1 MRYLVTS
8 ALPYING
15 IKHLGNL
22 VGSMLPADVY
32 SRFLR
37 QEGEEVLFICGTD
50 EHGTP
55 AELAALEEGIT
66 VAEYCQ
72 RQYELQA
79 DVYQR
84 FGLSFDHFGRTSSP
98 EHRELTQHFYQQL
111 EAQGFIEEREISQMY
126 SLTDERFLPDRYVEG
141 TCPKCGYTK
150 ARGDQCENCTSVLNP
165 TDLLEPRSAISGST
179 DLEIR
184 QSKHLF
190 LRLDKLSAAVEAWVE
205 DQTDWPPL
213 TKSIARKWLKEG
225 LQSRGI
231 TRDLQWGVPVPR
243 AGFEHKVFYVWFD
256 APIGYLSITKAWAAQ
271 AEGRDWL
278 SWWQPEA
285 GGKDGRRPGL
295 LQRARRLMRDWLSWW
310 QPEAGGKDG
319 RRPGLLQR
327 ARRLGRDWLSWWQ
340 PEAGEVRYVQF
351 MAKDNL
357 PFHTILWPATILGTR
372 EPWKLADYIKGFN
385 WLNYYGGKFS
395 TSSKRGV
402 FLDQALEILPADYW
416 RYALIAN
423 APESSDS
430 AFTWEQFQVKVNKD
444 LADNLGNFVNRIL
457 KFAASRFDSQIPAG
471 GEPGPAEQQLEAT
484 CREKL
489 EAIATHLRGMEFR
502 KAADTLN
509 ALWTVGNQYIDE
521 RAPWALFKTDRDQAA
536 LVIRTCIH
544 LIRIYAIA
552 ARPFL
557 PFTAETLSAALRLSP
572 AEQSSCFA
580 EAVDFT
586 ALEPGR
592 PFDVPPPLFQKLD
605 DDRLAALRTQ
615 FGGEAAQSLA

>member
-66 VAEYCQ
+66 VADYCQ
-72 RQYELQA
+72 RQYDLQR
-79 DVYQR
+79 DVYER
-84 FGLSFDHFGRTSSP
+84 FGLSFDYFGRTSSP
-98 EHRELTQHFYQQL
+98 EHHELTQHFYQQL
-111 EAQGFIEEREISQMY
+111 AANGFIEECEISQIY
-126 SLTDERFLPDRYVEG
+126 SLADERFLPDRYVEG

-150 ARGDQCENCTSVLNP
+150 ARGDQCENCTSVLSP

-179 DLEIR
+179 NLEVR

-190 LRLDKLSAAVEAWVE
+190 LRLDKLSSEVETWVE
-205 DQTDWPPL
+205 QQQDWPTL
-213 TKSIARKWLKEG
+213 TQSIARKWLKEG

-231 TRDLQWGVPVPR
+231 TRDLKWGVPVPR
-243 AGFEHKVFYVWFD
+243 EGFESKVFYVWFD
-256 APIGYLSITKAWAAQ
+256 APIGYLSITKAWAKQEA
-271 AEGRDWL
+271 GRDWL
-278 SWWQPEA
+278 SWWQP
-285 GGKDGRRPGL
+285 P
-295 LQRARRLMRDWLSWW
+295 
-310 QPEAGGKDG
+310 
-319 RRPGLLQR
+319 
-327 ARRLGRDWLSWWQ
+327 
-340 PEAGEVRYVQF
+340 AGEVCYVQF

-357 PFHTILWPATILGTR
+357 PFHTIMWPATILGTR
-372 EPWKLADYIKGFN
+372 EPWKMADYIKGFN

-416 RYALIAN
+416 RYALMAS

-430 AFTWEQFQVKVNKD
+430 AFTWEQFQVKINKD

-457 KFAASRFDSQIPAG
+457 KFAASRFDGKIPAG
-471 GEPGPAEQQLEAT
+471 GEPGPAEEQLAAT

-489 EAIATHLRGMEFR
+489 GAIADLLRHTEFR
-502 KAADTLN
+502 KATDTLN
-509 ALWTVGNQYIDE
+509 SLWTAGNQYIDE
-521 RAPWALFKTDRDQAA
+521 RAPWALFKTDREQAA

-552 ARPFL
+552 ASPFL
-557 PFTAETLSAALRLSP
+557 PFTAETLFAALHLSP
-572 AEQSSCFA
+572 AERRSRFA
-580 EAVDFT
+580 EAVDF
-586 ALEPGR
+586 ACLEPGR

-605 DDRLAALRTQ
+605 DDRLAELRQQ
-615 FGGEAAQSLA
+615 FGGEAS

>member
-55 AELAALEEGIT
+55 AELAALAEGID
-66 VAEYCQ
+66 VAVYCQ

-79 DVYQR
+79 DVYRQ
-84 FGLSFDHFGRTSSP
+84 FGLSFDHFGRTSAP
-98 EHRELTQHFYQQL
+98 EHYELTQHFYQSL
-111 EAQGFIEEREISQMY
+111 DANGFIEEREISQMY
-126 SLTDERFLPDRYVEG
+126 SLTDARFLPDRYVEG
-141 TCPKCGYTK
+141 TCPKCGYGK

-179 DLEIR
+179 DLEVR

-190 LRLDKLSAAVEAWVE
+190 LRLDKLSPEVEAWVE
-205 DQTDWPPL
+205 KQQDWPNL

-231 TRDLQWGVPVPR
+231 TRDLKWGVPVPR
-243 AGFEHKVFYVWFD
+243 AGFEGKVFYVWFD

-278 SWWQPEA
+278 SWWQP
-285 GGKDGRRPGL
+285 
-295 LQRARRLMRDWLSWW
+295 S
-310 QPEAGGKDG
+310 
-319 RRPGLLQR
+319 
-327 ARRLGRDWLSWWQ
+327 
-340 PEAGEVRYVQF
+340 AGEVRYTQF

-357 PFHTILWPATILGTR
+357 PFHTIMWPATILGTR
-372 EPWKLADYIKGFN
+372 EPWQSADYIKGFN

-395 TSSKRGV
+395 TSSQRGV
-402 FLDQALEILPADYW
+402 FLDQALATLPADYW
-416 RYALIAN
+416 RYALMAN

-457 KFAASRFDSQIPAG
+457 KFARSRFDGQIPAG
-471 GEPGPAEQQLEAT
+471 GEPGPAEQQLAAACE
-484 CREKL
+484 EKL
-489 EAIATHLRGMEFR
+489 AAIADHLHNMEFR

-521 RAPWALFKTDRDQAA
+521 RAPWALFKTDREQAA
-536 LVIRTCIH
+536 LVIRTSIH

-552 ARPFL
+552 ASPFI
-557 PFTAETLSAALRLSP
+557 PFTAKTLCDALKLSAAERD
-572 AEQSSCFA
+572 CRFA
-580 EAVDFT
+580 AAVDFT
-586 ALEPGR
+586 CLEPGR
-592 PFDVPPPLFQKLD
+592 AFEVPPPLFQKLD
-605 DDRLAALRTQ
+605 DDQLAELRSQ
-615 FGGEAAQSLA
+615 FGGGSD

>member
-111 EAQGFIEEREISQMY
+111 EAQDFIEEREISQMY

-278 SWWQPEA
+278 SWWQPA
-285 GGKDGRRPGL
+285 
-295 LQRARRLMRDWLSWW
+295 
-310 QPEAGGKDG
+310 
-319 RRPGLLQR
+319 
-327 ARRLGRDWLSWWQ
+327 
-340 PEAGEVRYVQF
+340 AGEVRYVQF

-402 FLDQALEILPADYW
+402 FLDQALEMLPADYW
-416 RYALIAN
+416 RYALMAN

-572 AEQSSCFA
+572 AEQSSRFA

-605 DDRLAALRTQ
+605 DDRLAALRAQ
-615 FGGEAAQSLA
+615 FGGEAAQPLA